1 MQPTT
6 ELPQTFWAKVE
17 KTDTHWLWTG
27 AHQSRGYGSFAI
39 AGKTYQAHRLA
50 YETAYGPIPDG
61 LTIDHLCRV
70 PSCVNPEHLEAVSL
84 AENNRRGAAAQWATG
99 FCRMGASIN
108 LSTARADLIECGL
121 EAIVARL
128 QLEIAEL
135 ERWSRAYA
143 DTLARNAVGNGSEL
157 LSLAFDIGDPLIEL
171 QSIKRVLQTKADSA
185 LSPGESA

>member
-70 PSCVNPEHLEAVSL
+70 PSCVNP
-84 AENNRRGAAAQWATG
+84 
-99 FCRMGASIN
+99 
-108 LSTARADLIECGL
+108 
-121 EAIVARL
+121 
-128 QLEIAEL
+128 
-135 ERWSRAYA
+135 
-143 DTLARNAVGNGSEL
+143 
-157 LSLAFDIGDPLIEL
+157 
-171 QSIKRVLQTKADSA
+171 
-185 LSPGESA
+185 

>member
-27 AHQSRGYGSFAI
+27 AHQPRGYGSFAI

>member
-84 AENNRRGAAAQWATG
+84 AENNRSGAAAQWANG
-99 FCRMGASIN
+99 FCRMGHRIADVGLYETTRRDGRIRRECQECRRAAANRRLN
-108 LSTARADLIECGL
+108 LTEGVS
-121 EAIVARL
+121 
-128 QLEIAEL
+128 
-135 ERWSRAYA
+135 S
-143 DTLARNAVGNGSEL
+143 
-157 LSLAFDIGDPLIEL
+157 
-171 QSIKRVLQTKADSA
+171 
-185 LSPGESA
+185 